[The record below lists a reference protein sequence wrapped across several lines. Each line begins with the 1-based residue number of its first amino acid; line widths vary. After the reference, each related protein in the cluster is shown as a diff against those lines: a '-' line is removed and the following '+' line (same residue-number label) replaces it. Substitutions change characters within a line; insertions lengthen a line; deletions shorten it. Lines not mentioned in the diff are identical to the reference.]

1 MPAPLNKAIEKPPKK
16 PQKLREKI
24 ARLSMNEQLSTVES
38 QRRSRRDALPE
49 PRRGRSPS
57 PLSRGADARAMLAAV
72 WPGFIGN
79 IASSIGG
86 NRSRSGSMRAIIGGN
101 IAASLAVSMVWSPLA
116 QAETAPTAAREHR
129 RLTPYEAVYKTST
142 SGLSI
147 RLRRSLSMESNGVCR
162 LTSEGRLLVAG
173 ISEVSVFSV
182 AGAQVRP
189 KSYIY
194 QLSGPVSRRREVHFD
209 EGSDVIRSLYKK
221 EWYALPKTHDTLDR
235 MSQQE
240 QLRLLLLNDPTPR
253 HDIRF
258 RVADGRRVKEYRL
271 HYRGDA
277 RVETPMGWVDTLRF
291 ARKHDNPKRRSEVWI
306 APEWDYLIVRTLH
319 VDDGKT
325 TVADLVSARIEGHAV
340 SGNSI

>member
-1 MPAPLNKAIEKPPKK
+1 
-16 PQKLREKI
+16 
-24 ARLSMNEQLSTVES
+24 
-38 QRRSRRDALPE
+38 
-49 PRRGRSPS
+49 
-57 PLSRGADARAMLAAV
+57 
-72 WPGFIGN
+72 
-79 IASSIGG
+79 
-86 NRSRSGSMRAIIGGN
+86 MRAIIGGN
-101 IAASLAVSMVWSPLA
+101 IAASLAVSMVWSPLLA
-116 QAETAPTAAREHR
+116 QAETASTAAREYR

-221 EWYALPKTHDTLDR
+221 EWYALPRTRDTLDR

-291 ARKHDNPKRRSEVWI
+291 ARQHDNPKRRSEVWI

>member
-1 MPAPLNKAIEKPPKK
+1 
-16 PQKLREKI
+16 
-24 ARLSMNEQLSTVES
+24 MNEQLSTVES
-38 QRRSRRDALPE
+38 QRRGRREALPE

-57 PLSRGADARAMLAAV
+57 PLSRGADARAVLAAL
-72 WPGFIGN
+72 WPGFIGS
-79 IASSIGG
+79 IASGIGG
-86 NRSRSGSMRAIIGGN
+86 NISRSRNGGTGGRVRAIIGGN

-116 QAETAPTAAREHR
+116 QAETASTAAREHR

-306 APEWDYLIVRTLH
+306 APKWDYLIVRTLH